1 MVAIGEPFIQTL
13 IENNL
18 SLREYFILYCKVY
31 DKEHLIDKYQEKFTD
46 LKLFSVYGKLVT
58 KGFLLR
64 LDGDKGYIST
74 EKGDDFIYGL
84 VDSYADQKSDN
95 PFLGDEDI
103 TEISDSVYDTEF
115 KKFLDA
121 YPVKIRR
128 TNGTESYLK
137 EGTKEIK
144 ELYVKIIT
152 GKRATPQQ
160 MQDAIEYYVRRYTD
174 SGNLPY
180 LKTLKNWLLQ
190 EIWRDVLGHISG
202 PNYKPVKTVNYGGK
216 IE

>member
-1 MVAIGEPFIQTL
+1 M
-13 IENNL
+13 
-18 SLREYFILYCKVY
+18 
-31 DKEHLIDKYQEKFTD
+31 
-46 LKLFSVYGKLVT
+46 
-58 KGFLLR
+58 
-64 LDGDKGYIST
+64 
-74 EKGDDFIYGL
+74 
-84 VDSYADQKSDN
+84 
-95 PFLGDEDI
+95 
-103 TEISDSVYDTEF
+103 
-115 KKFLDA
+115 
-121 YPVKIRR
+121 
-128 TNGTESYLK
+128 K

-152 GKRATPQQ
+152 SKRATPQQ